1 MNTPIPNLPSDVTLL
16 QEMVLELSLGWQD
29 KALEWSG
36 RERKWQDEKQSLQRH
51 ADLLLE
57 QVRLLRAK
65 RFGPS
70 SEKVRFEHPSLFDE
84 AEQEALKTPDPE
96 VVDQSE
102 LVDQGEQTV
111 EVPAHTRRRVGRKPL
126 PVDLPREEII
136 HDLSAEDKV
145 CALDGHSLVE
155 IGRETSEQLD
165 IIPAQVKVIRH
176 VRIKYACP
184 HCRQGVN
191 LAPMPSQPIPKSL
204 ASAGMLAFLAAS
216 KYADGLPLYRMESVL
231 RRSGIE
237 LDRTVMA
244 HWMIKAGNLVQPL
257 INLLR
262 DRMLDYGIIQM
273 DETRV
278 QVLKEPGRPAT
289 SQSFMWVQRG
299 GPPGGRV
306 ILFDYDPSRSGQVP
320 LNLLTGYEGWLQT
333 DGYSGY
339 SAVGASSRI
348 ESIGCWSHV
357 RRKFDEAVKAAGKG
371 KKPKAAEA
379 LGLIQKLYAIEKRCH
394 NLEPNE
400 RAQVRQ
406 QEAPPIFE
414 ELRNWMSDMA
424 LKVIP
429 GSATGRALA
438 YLSGQWSRL
447 IRYIEDGRLEIDN
460 NSVENAIRPF
470 VIGRKGW
477 LFSNSV
483 AGAKASANLYS
494 LIETAKASGLEPY
507 AYLRKVFS
515 AIPNATTVE
524 EFAALLPWNC
534 KNPEKSKSLC

>member
-1 MNTPIPNLPSDVTLL
+1 MIFAA
-16 QEMVLELSLGWQD
+16 G
-29 KALEWSG
+29 
-36 RERKWQDEKQSLQRH
+36 
-51 ADLLLE
+51 
-57 QVRLLRAK
+57 
-65 RFGPS
+65 
-70 SEKVRFEHPSLFDE
+70 
-84 AEQEALKTPDPE
+84 
-96 VVDQSE
+96 
-102 LVDQGEQTV
+102 
-111 EVPAHTRRRVGRKPL
+111 
-126 PVDLPREEII
+126 
-136 HDLSAEDKV
+136 DKV

-231 RRSGIE
+231 QRSGIE

-244 HWMIKAGNLVQPL
+244 HWMIKAGHLVQPL

-333 DGYSGY
+333 DGYSDY
-339 SAVGASSRI
+339 SAVGTSSRI

-371 KKPKAAEA
+371 KKPKAAET
-379 LGLIQKLYAIEKRCH
+379 LGLIKKLYAIENVATSWNRTNGHGFGNRKRR
-394 NLEPNE
+394 PSS
-400 RAQVRQ
+400 
-406 QEAPPIFE
+406 
-414 ELRNWMSDMA
+414 RN
-424 LKVIP
+424 
-429 GSATGRALA
+429 
-438 YLSGQWSRL
+438 
-447 IRYIEDGRLEIDN
+447 
-460 NSVENAIRPF
+460 
-470 VIGRKGW
+470 
-477 LFSNSV
+477 
-483 AGAKASANLYS
+483 
-494 LIETAKASGLEPY
+494 
-507 AYLRKVFS
+507 
-515 AIPNATTVE
+515 
-524 EFAALLPWNC
+524 
-534 KNPEKSKSLC
+534 